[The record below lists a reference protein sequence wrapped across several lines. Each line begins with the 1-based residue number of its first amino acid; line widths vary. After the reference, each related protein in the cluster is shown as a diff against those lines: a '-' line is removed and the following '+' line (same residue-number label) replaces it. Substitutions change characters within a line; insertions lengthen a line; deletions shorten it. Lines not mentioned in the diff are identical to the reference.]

1 MSGFLYRG
9 RHCNGNKTTRPK
21 SMNDTA
27 DLPSDDAEK
36 SSVLQSHS
44 LREFEQHL
52 NDLKKENFSL
62 KLRIYFLEERF
73 LQKFEDSSSEDVHR
87 TNIELKVEVESLKQ
101 ELKERQEQLDK
112 ALSTAETLSNQN
124 EVEVQRRHE
133 EQQQE
138 IGHMQEI
145 LETKIQVLQEEAQLA
160 RSEAE
165 KMASFAESESQRCLA
180 LERRMTLEVQG
191 ENESLSA
198 VTQNQ
203 EMAKKER
210 LIEELNESICR
221 KDTEAAELSSQR
233 DVLTVKVTQL
243 EEQVQNL
250 NLALQK
256 NDKHTPT
263 QSEEQEHSSSSAE
276 QQMQMKDVCRICA
289 RELCGNQRR
298 WIFHPTAKLSLQVL
312 LSYALGR
319 EMTRDGRGEF
329 ACSKCAFMLDRM
341 YRFDTVIARVEALSI
356 ERMQK
361 LLQEKDRLRQCI
373 GGLYRKNNTDD
384 FGVDSSATDSAVV
397 DFTGLAT
404 AEYSALLQED
414 LTYSAYESW
423 AEQCPQDQGQDYQCP
438 IHHSAADNTSGS
450 RPRKCKVCTALRVTD
465 SDYEAVCKVPR
476 KVGRSTSC
484 GPSTRYTA
492 SIQDTAEVTAPSCP
506 PPDPEP
512 VENDQTC
519 EPETVGLS
527 PASSVEFLDSA
538 VDGTQES
545 YPKALPGET
554 EEAESSLRRPE
565 SKPGSV
571 CGLDETLSL
580 LKSFEYHPLQNRRG
594 SRIPVLFKPNATPMQ
609 SPYPLL
615 HVSLVGMESP
625 ISAHITDVFPSIHQE
640 LQLELEEMEE
650 QFLDEFVPCK
660 PSAFPKKLIE
670 EQQCQLAEY
679 ENAAGQCVNELQKAQ
694 QQVRSLQTKIRESE
708 ASNKKLQQKLGDM
721 ENELR
726 SVREAAC
733 GQERTIQ
740 SLSDSLGT
748 KESEVADLH
757 LLIEEQKEFMKKQDH
772 HFQLQQQQIS
782 GVPVSRPKADL
793 VELQASLFSAQ
804 LELQGLQRAQQQA
817 FRREDDLSST
827 NQRLQADLQA
837 ALEQHHNAEKHN
849 QGLLAALERTRGEV
863 LQTEEKWRNEGRCRE
878 KEVEER
884 EKCIRE
890 LKTSL
895 EHKEHLIRDYSE
907 LLQGQKE
914 PTGNRDALIRK
925 LKQRIQER
933 DQVLEEDEVR
943 KLQLLQREKDRD
955 MERLQCV
962 LSHNEETITSLEL
975 LLRGKGLEL
984 EQEMTAALLSKV
996 STGSNEVTEELKSRL
1011 QLKERLFQELL
1022 SDRNRQTQ
1030 EHHSQVQDL
1039 LNAINSRE
1047 QYIKE
1052 SASRAGQLMEEQA
1065 RRLQELCKHL
1075 GSANPESTETDAPA
1089 LQDEL
1094 QLSIRCERETQRE
1107 ITTLRSTLASYQ
1119 DQLQTQ
1125 AADLDTL
1132 SRTISIK
1139 EEIIKDLQ
1147 MQLVEPSGLPL
1158 VERLTQ
1164 ELQVLKEKLGNQK
1177 PSCVNHKARLDSL
1190 VAMDTGQSAAR
1201 DDFGGLASDDVEED
1215 DDICNSEFADS
1226 LEDEDGF
1233 SLTAHSLVSTQS
1245 WDQHRGLGDC
1255 EDTVLEGPGLAE
1267 VKLLVEQ
1274 KGAVEREL
1282 SELKSQLLKAGFSSL
1297 SQMRKAFFSLRSE
1310 NEDLRSLMK
1319 YETVAQKST
1328 SDGQLVQDIG
1338 SELRER
1344 KSSSVRLR
1352 SDLEQVQQET
1362 RELQER
1368 LMVSEATVQAQA
1380 EQLKDYREL
1389 LTETSVQQDNKQVQ
1403 VDIQD
1408 LGYETCGRSENEAER
1423 EDTSSPEFDDLELC
1437 TSLSCAD
1444 GSSQWWAGH
1453 SSLNSGKPEQEV
1465 SYLKQQLE
1473 DLRSQL
1479 NQSQAL
1485 IRSLQA
1491 QTRDLTPVGTP
1502 RKVNWGLENFEGQST
1517 AEEDEGWQ
1525 SSDGFGSLP
1534 RQPKHDR
1541 ELKDLVCRVT
1551 SLEEQLR
1558 KGKAEDAKAV
1568 NWPSKF
1574 DTLIQAQARELSHLR
1589 QRMREGRGVCHIL
1602 TQHLGDTTK
1611 TFEELLRSNDIDY
1624 YMGQSFRDQLSQSIS
1639 LAQRVSTKISGRDH
1653 SELPD
1658 DKSGHELLAI
1668 RFPSPPPPPPP
1679 TSLSIRA
1686 NPPFFQANVHS
1697 LVNTETCAG
1706 LDTGPVT
1713 PDLLLC
1719 VSETD
1724 VSLECQDE
1732 EAVIR
1737 SQGNSRAQVGQAVM
1751 APLWRS
1757 MLSKSSPLYRDSLFS
1772 FSLWEWQ
1779 VQKRE
1784 LAILKKQT
1792 ERERRTF
1799 LRQIENS
1806 HALSVA
1812 TDQSDRT
1819 SFVSDD
1825 HVSTNE
1831 DLELCS
1837 ELDATSEFGQ
1847 EEPARSAT
1855 ESCNHGGSVS
1865 SHASNSPS
1873 ITSSHSQQSSNTC
1886 PSMHCRPHR
1895 PLETQ
1900 SQTGLAT
1907 VPLSSSISFPT
1918 SLHCP
1923 QMSSSSLFD
1932 PRTHPLKSCHPYGGG
1947 FSLAEVQQE
1956 LQTLQRRLGN
1966 SYHAPQIKPLP
1977 VYPLGSH
1984 SQPERNTLHPLS
1996 HHAFE
2001 RSPLSSQHSSPGMKS
2016 GSSLLESSALWDR
2029 IYSPRHLRPGIYG
2042 DVSSGSSGYQSGHT
2056 GTDLMEEH
2064 LREIRTLRQRLEDS
2078 IQTNDRLRQQLEERL
2093 VASGQGG
2100 VSGAPTNIY
2109 IQGLDSVSQMSNEIR
2124 VLKEENHALQNQL
2137 QQVRTDGNKE
2147 MERLREAVLCGRG
2160 QLKHAELEAERW
2172 ADQCRRLQAQ
2182 IREQTQTIFQLKQ
2195 EKENSLDSSSRLQQ
2209 KLSECQCLVRTLQC
2223 ELQVYKRVCG
2233 TTESS
2238 TGLSL
2243 TPGLRDHEPAIHLL
2257 EQQLKEKLTQSSP
2270 HLSARKQLF
2279 HGQSSSPPVRDTGFS
2294 SPASPARG
2302 PNESSSDSDAKVLEA
2317 PDCSFASR
2325 TGHHMIGH
2333 VDDFSALQQ
2342 QLLEG
2347 KLVIGKLEAA
2357 LQASAESHNLP
2368 EGYLRNLQVSMKT
2381 LKEILEETSAL
2392 LKMFWRAALPSTDA
2406 TAQQLIKEQS
2416 LRNEVVTLKRRLSE
2430 QEQLLRETMEN
2441 LRTSSL
2447 TKDSMEQFIVNQLS
2461 RTRDVLKQARSNL
2474 EVRSPSNVPP
2484 LVVGIS

>member
-276 QQMQMKDVCRICA
+276 QQMQ
-289 RELCGNQRR
+289 
-298 WIFHPTAKLSLQVL
+298 
-312 LSYALGR
+312 
-319 EMTRDGRGEF
+319 
-329 ACSKCAFMLDRM
+329 
-341 YRFDTVIARVEALSI
+341 
-356 ERMQK
+356 
-361 LLQEKDRLRQCI
+361 
-373 GGLYRKNNTDD
+373 
-384 FGVDSSATDSAVV
+384 
-397 DFTGLAT
+397 
-404 AEYSALLQED
+404 
-414 LTYSAYESW
+414 
-423 AEQCPQDQGQDYQCP
+423 
-438 IHHSAADNTSGS
+438 
-450 RPRKCKVCTALRVTD
+450 
-465 SDYEAVCKVPR
+465 
-476 KVGRSTSC
+476 
-484 GPSTRYTA
+484 
-492 SIQDTAEVTAPSCP
+492 
-506 PPDPEP
+506 
-512 VENDQTC
+512 
-519 EPETVGLS
+519 
-527 PASSVEFLDSA
+527 
-538 VDGTQES
+538 
-545 YPKALPGET
+545 
-554 EEAESSLRRPE
+554 
-565 SKPGSV
+565 
-571 CGLDETLSL
+571 
-580 LKSFEYHPLQNRRG
+580 
-594 SRIPVLFKPNATPMQ
+594 
-609 SPYPLL
+609 
-615 HVSLVGMESP
+615 
-625 ISAHITDVFPSIHQE
+625 
-640 LQLELEEMEE
+640 
-650 QFLDEFVPCK
+650 
-660 PSAFPKKLIE
+660 KLIE

-1668 RFPSPPPPPPP
+1668 R
-1679 TSLSIRA
+1679 
-1686 NPPFFQANVHS
+1686 
-1697 LVNTETCAG
+1697 
-1706 LDTGPVT
+1706 
-1713 PDLLLC
+1713 
-1719 VSETD
+1719 
-1724 VSLECQDE
+1724 
-1732 EAVIR
+1732 
-1737 SQGNSRAQVGQAVM
+1737 
-1751 APLWRS
+1751 
-1757 MLSKSSPLYRDSLFS
+1757 
-1772 FSLWEWQ
+1772 
-1779 VQKRE
+1779 
-1784 LAILKKQT
+1784 
-1792 ERERRTF
+1792 
-1799 LRQIENS
+1799 

-2474 EVRSPSNVPP
+2474 EKNELKIASLGCTSLPSSLYSSSPSWSDRGEVSFKRASSRSWNFMNPQDQDM
-2484 LVVGIS
+2484 

>member
-276 QQMQMKDVCRICA
+276 QQMQ
-289 RELCGNQRR
+289 
-298 WIFHPTAKLSLQVL
+298 
-312 LSYALGR
+312 
-319 EMTRDGRGEF
+319 
-329 ACSKCAFMLDRM
+329 
-341 YRFDTVIARVEALSI
+341 
-356 ERMQK
+356 
-361 LLQEKDRLRQCI
+361 
-373 GGLYRKNNTDD
+373 
-384 FGVDSSATDSAVV
+384 
-397 DFTGLAT
+397 
-404 AEYSALLQED
+404 
-414 LTYSAYESW
+414 
-423 AEQCPQDQGQDYQCP
+423 
-438 IHHSAADNTSGS
+438 
-450 RPRKCKVCTALRVTD
+450 
-465 SDYEAVCKVPR
+465 
-476 KVGRSTSC
+476 
-484 GPSTRYTA
+484 
-492 SIQDTAEVTAPSCP
+492 
-506 PPDPEP
+506 
-512 VENDQTC
+512 
-519 EPETVGLS
+519 
-527 PASSVEFLDSA
+527 
-538 VDGTQES
+538 
-545 YPKALPGET
+545 
-554 EEAESSLRRPE
+554 
-565 SKPGSV
+565 
-571 CGLDETLSL
+571 
-580 LKSFEYHPLQNRRG
+580 
-594 SRIPVLFKPNATPMQ
+594 
-609 SPYPLL
+609 
-615 HVSLVGMESP
+615 
-625 ISAHITDVFPSIHQE
+625 
-640 LQLELEEMEE
+640 
-650 QFLDEFVPCK
+650 
-660 PSAFPKKLIE
+660 KLIE

-1668 RFPSPPPPPPP
+1668 R
-1679 TSLSIRA
+1679 
-1686 NPPFFQANVHS
+1686 
-1697 LVNTETCAG
+1697 
-1706 LDTGPVT
+1706 
-1713 PDLLLC
+1713 
-1719 VSETD
+1719 
-1724 VSLECQDE
+1724 
-1732 EAVIR
+1732 
-1737 SQGNSRAQVGQAVM
+1737 
-1751 APLWRS
+1751 
-1757 MLSKSSPLYRDSLFS
+1757 
-1772 FSLWEWQ
+1772 
-1779 VQKRE
+1779 
-1784 LAILKKQT
+1784 
-1792 ERERRTF
+1792 
-1799 LRQIENS
+1799 